1 MEKEF
6 VWLVVRHDKTEYDI
20 CKCKKALYHTI
31 KEKIMMNI
39 KEEAELSPEEE
50 SELLSELDEEFKYM
64 EQFDTDGFETMFYS
78 VYKKELIKEN

>member
-6 VWLVVRHDKTEYDI
+6 VWLVVWHDKVEYDI

-31 KEKIMMNI
+31 KEKIMTNL
-39 KEEAELSPEEE
+39 KEEKYASA
-50 SELLSELDEEFKYM
+50 ELLSELDEEFKYIK
-64 EQFDTDGFETMFYS
+64 QFDTDGFETFLYS

>member
-6 VWLVVRHDKTEYDI
+6 VWLVVWHDKVEYDV

-39 KEEAELSPEEE
+39 KGEKT
-50 SELLSELDEEFKYM
+50 ELLSELDEEFEYM
-64 EQFDTDGFETMFYS
+64 KQFDTDGFETFLYS